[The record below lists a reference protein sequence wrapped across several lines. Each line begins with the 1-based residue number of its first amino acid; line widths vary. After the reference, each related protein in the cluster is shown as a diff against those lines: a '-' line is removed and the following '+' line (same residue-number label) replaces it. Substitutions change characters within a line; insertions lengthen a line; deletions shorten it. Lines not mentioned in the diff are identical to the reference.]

1 MFIILRALAVVAI
14 VIAVA
19 GSELEGE
26 TLTIRSKHLRID
38 AGSVS
43 PPRVVKRQTGRPQ
56 PISPDGSG
64 APLLGGTN
72 SALDAQQPDNLVPPS
87 TDHGAVPNLKW
98 AFSDSHMRL
107 FNGGWIREQ
116 TVTDLPP
123 SKDISAVQQHIR
135 KGATRELH
143 WHRVSEWGI
152 LTHGSVLLTAVDE
165 NGKNAIWT
173 LNVGDIWYFPKGS
186 GHAIQGLADENE
198 FLLVFDDGDFDRAG
212 TTFNVDDW
220 LTHIPPDVLLK
231 NFGLNSSSADTF
243 ANVPEPDPVIG
254 SGNVTATTT
263 VPPSPNG
270 ELSGAGSYVYFLS
283 QKSRTEVPGGGGT
296 LDIVDSRNFPIATTI
311 ASAIITLKPKGLREL
326 HWHPNADE
334 WLYFHKGAAR
344 ATVFLGGS
352 LARTFDF
359 TAGDTAVF
367 PDNSGHYIENTSDTE
382 DLVWFEIY
390 KSDRVA
396 DVSLTQWLALT
407 PADLV
412 SQMLNVSL
420 DFVRQ
425 LKTEKQLLLV

>member
-1 MFIILRALAVVAI
+1 MLFGLWELAFVAI
-14 VIAVA
+14 IASLA
-19 GSELEGE
+19 SGE
-26 TLTIRSKHLRID
+26 VQGDVRTIQSKHLRVD
-38 AGSVS
+38 SGSGS
-43 PPRVVKRQTGRPQ
+43 SSRVAKRQSAGPQ
-56 PISPDGSG
+56 PISPDGKG

-87 TDHGAVPNLKW
+87 TDSGTVPNLKW
-98 AFSDSHMRL
+98 SFSDSHMRL
-107 FNGGWIREQ
+107 LNGGWVREQ
-116 TVTDLPP
+116 AITDLPA
-123 SKDISAVQQHIR
+123 SKDVAGAQQHLK

-152 LTHGSVLLTAVDE
+152 LTHGRVLLTAVDE

-186 GHAIQGLADENE
+186 GHAIQGLEDENE
-198 FLLVFDDGDFDRAG
+198 YLLIFDDGDFDRAG
-212 TTFNVDDW
+212 TTFAVDDW
-220 LTHIPPDVLLK
+220 LVHIPPDVLLK

-243 ANVPEPDPVIG
+243 ANVPKPDPYIG
-254 SGNVTATTT
+254 PENVSTI

-270 ELSGAGSYVYFLS
+270 ELAGAGSYVYFLS
-283 QKSRTEVPGGGGT
+283 QKNRTEVPGGGGT
-296 LDIVDSRNFPIATTI
+296 LDIVDSRNFPISMTI
-311 ASAIITLKPKGLREL
+311 AAAIVTLKPKGLREL

-334 WLYFHKGAAR
+334 WLYIHKGTAR

-412 SQMLNVSL
+412 AQMLNVSL
-420 DFVRQ
+420 DFVLQ
-425 LKTEKQLLLV
+425 LKTQKQLLLV